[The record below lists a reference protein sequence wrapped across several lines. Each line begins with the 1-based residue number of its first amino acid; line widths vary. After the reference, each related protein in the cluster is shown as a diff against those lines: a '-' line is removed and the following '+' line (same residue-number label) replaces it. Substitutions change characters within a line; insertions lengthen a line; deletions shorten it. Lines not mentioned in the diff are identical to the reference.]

1 MTLENKLG
9 TNVREE
15 KRLKLFH
22 GSNLE
27 VKYPKIRPNL
37 RALDFGAG
45 FYLTS
50 NESQAI
56 KWAKTVTRR
65 RRAGRATVSIYT
77 LQDEALSELNV
88 LHFETANG
96 DWLDFVVRN
105 RKELPLET
113 SYDLVIGPVAND
125 STLSVINDYIDG
137 VYTKE
142 EAVRRLLPQN
152 LTGQYAFLTGK
163 ALALLSFERSEIR

>member
-1 MTLENKLG
+1 M
-9 TNVREE
+9 
-15 KRLKLFH
+15 KLFH

-27 VKYPKIRPNL
+27 VVSPKIRPNL

-50 NESQAI
+50 SEAQALG
-56 KWAKTVTRR
+56 WAKTVRR
-65 RRAGRATVSIYT
+65 RRGAGTPTVSIYT
-77 LQDEALSELNV
+77 LQDEKLSALQV
-88 LHFETANG
+88 LRFETANG

-105 RKELPLET
+105 RKEQPLEIA
-113 SYDLVIGPVAND
+113 YDLVIGPVAND
-125 STLSVINDYIDG
+125 ATIRVIDDYIDG

-152 LTGQYAFLTGK
+152 LTDQYAFLTEK
-163 ALALLSFERSEIR
+163 ALALLSFERSYAQ

>member
-1 MTLENKLG
+1 M
-9 TNVREE
+9 
-15 KRLKLFH
+15 KLFH

-27 VKYPKIRPNL
+27 VASPKIRPNL

-50 NESQAI
+50 SEAQAI
-56 KWAKTVTRR
+56 RWAKTVARR
-65 RRAGRATVSIYT
+65 RGTGSAVVNVYT
-77 LQDEALSELNV
+77 LHAEKLNELRV
-88 LHFETANG
+88 LQFNAANG

-105 RKELPLET
+105 RKAQALE
-113 SYDLVIGPVAND
+113 SPYDLVIGPVAND
-125 STLSVINDYIDG
+125 ATLPVIDDYIDG

-152 LTGQYAFLTGK
+152 LTDQYAFLTEK
-163 ALALLSFERSEIR
+163 ALTLLSFERSEVQ

>member
-1 MTLENKLG
+1 M
-9 TNVREE
+9 
-15 KRLKLFH
+15 KLFH

-27 VKYPKIRPNL
+27 VASPKIRPNL

-50 NESQAI
+50 SEAQAI
-56 KWAKTVTRR
+56 RWAKTVARR
-65 RRAGRATVSIYT
+65 RGTGEAVVNVYT
-77 LQDEALSELNV
+77 LQEEKLNELRV
-88 LHFETANG
+88 LQFNAANG

-105 RKELPLET
+105 RKAQALE
-113 SYDLVIGPVAND
+113 SPYDLVIGPVAND
-125 STLSVINDYIDG
+125 ATLPVIDDYIDG

-152 LTGQYAFLTGK
+152 LTDQYAFLTEK
-163 ALALLSFERSEIR
+163 ALALLSFERSEVQ